1 MRERCVALLGRRDE
15 PTDAVEE
22 YCHYLGA
29 ALEAEGISLE
39 FEHVPW
45 CELGWRKALAEMDRR
60 VGHWNKDLDLLHYNP
75 LGWARPRL
83 PPRLLG
89 LPSFFPESARPLRL
103 RFSDRP
109 ALLRNRLSPPCS

>member
-1 MRERCVALLGRRDE
+1 MDVSATHSESRWEICFNFPSMRERCVALLGRRDE

-45 CELGWRKALAEMDRR
+45 CELGWREALAGMHRR
-60 VGHWNKDLDLLHYNP
+60 DAAQEKARSVGQYHGH
-75 LGWARPRL
+75 ARV
-83 PPRLLG
+83 
-89 LPSFFPESARPLRL
+89 
-103 RFSDRP
+103 
-109 ALLRNRLSPPCS
+109 